1 MNYPENLK
9 YTKDHEYVR
18 VEGNKAYVGITFHAQ
33 DQLGDVVFVELPEV
47 DSEIKKGEVLAT
59 VESVKAVSDVYAP
72 VSGIVVEVNDILT
85 DSPETINNDPY
96 GEGWLCAIE
105 LSDVSELDD
114 LMSSDDYQKL
124 VEED

>member
-18 VEGNKAYVGITFHAQ
+18 VEGNKAYVGVTFHAQ

-72 VSGIVVEVNDILT
+72 VSGMVVEVNDILT

-96 GEGWLCAIE
+96 GEGWICAIE

>member
-105 LSDVSELDD
+105 LSDVSELND

>member
-18 VEGNKAYVGITFHAQ
+18 VEGKKAYIGITFHAQ
-33 DQLGDVVFVELPEV
+33 DQLGDVVFVELPEL
-47 DSEIKKGEVLAT
+47 DAEIKQGEVLAT

-72 VSGIVVEVNDILT
+72 VSGIVVEVNDSLA

-96 GEGWLCAIE
+96 GEGWICAIE
-105 LSDVSELDD
+105 LSDVSELDN
-114 LMSSDDYQKL
+114 LMSRDDYQKL

>member
-47 DSEIKKGEVLAT
+47 DSGIKKGEVLAT

-96 GEGWLCAIE
+96 GEGWICAIE

>member
-96 GEGWLCAIE
+96 GEGWICAVE

>member
-72 VSGIVVEVNDILT
+72 VSGMVVEVNDILT

-96 GEGWLCAIE
+96 GEGWICAIE

>member
-96 GEGWLCAIE
+96 GEGWICAIE

-114 LMSSDDYQKL
+114 LTSSDDYQKL

>member
-18 VEGNKAYVGITFHAQ
+18 VEGNRAYVGITFHAQ

-47 DSEIKKGEVLAT
+47 DSGIKKGEVLAT

-96 GEGWLCAIE
+96 GEGWICAIE

>member
-18 VEGNKAYVGITFHAQ
+18 VEGKKAYVGITFHAQ
-33 DQLGDVVFVELPEV
+33 DQLGDVVFVELPEL
-47 DSEIKKGEVLAT
+47 DAEIKQGEVLAT

-72 VSGIVVEVNDILT
+72 VSGIVVEVNDSLA

-96 GEGWLCAIE
+96 GEGWICAIE
-105 LSDVSELDD
+105 LSDVSELDN
-114 LMSSDDYQKL
+114 LMSRDDYQKL

>member
-18 VEGNKAYVGITFHAQ
+18 VEGKKAYIGITFHAQ
-33 DQLGDVVFVELPEV
+33 DQLGDVVFVELPEL
-47 DSEIKKGEVLAT
+47 DAEIKQGEVLAT

-72 VSGIVVEVNDILT
+72 VSGIVVEVNDSLA

-96 GEGWLCAIE
+96 GEGWICAIE
-105 LSDVSELDD
+105 LSDVSELDN
-114 LMSSDDYQKL
+114 LMSHDDYQKL

>member
-1 MNYPENLK
+1 MNYPANLK

-18 VEGNKAYVGITFHAQ
+18 VEGKKAYIGITFHAQ
-33 DQLGDVVFVELPEV
+33 DQLGDVVFVELPEL
-47 DSEIKKGEVLAT
+47 DAEIKQGEVLAT

-72 VSGIVVEVNDILT
+72 VSGIVVEVNDSLA

-96 GEGWLCAIE
+96 GEGWICAIE
-105 LSDVSELDD
+105 LSDVSELDN
-114 LMSSDDYQKL
+114 LMSRDDYQKV

>member
-18 VEGNKAYVGITFHAQ
+18 VEGKKAYIGITFHAQ
-33 DQLGDVVFVELPEV
+33 DQLGDVVFVELPEL
-47 DSEIKKGEVLAT
+47 DAEIKQGEVLAT

-72 VSGIVVEVNDILT
+72 VSGIVVEVNDSLA

-96 GEGWLCAIE
+96 GEGWI
-105 LSDVSELDD
+105 
-114 LMSSDDYQKL
+114 
-124 VEED
+124 